1 MEAGVNLLV
10 ELDADIPRNTCAKFQ
25 VNTFIFIGVMTVVV
39 MLERL
44 S

>member
-1 MEAGVNLLV
+1 MYWV

-25 VNTFIFIGVMTVVV
+25 VNTFTVIGVMSIFV
-39 MLERL
+39 MVERL